1 MLTPQYAAMLRTPGF
16 IWSIAAILYFSITK
30 RWRSAVK
37 ISVFINVRCINFQYP
52 GSAKLPWKQA
62 TGVRICIS
70 AVENSLRTWPYLVSL
85 YLLRRPWN
93 ISSVTILKDAVHN
106 ETILRQYYLSFKQIE
121 PWTLPDWKQVWKIVA
136 YTYVRSTWIF
146 LIAYKWQT
154 LIHLSTCTWSSATYI
169 SACTWLRWSVL
180 WFLRPR

>member
-1 MLTPQYAAMLRTPGF
+1 MLFCTPGF
-16 IWSIAAILYFSITK
+16 IWSIATIFYFSINK
-30 RWRSAVK
+30 GCRSAVK
-37 ISVFINVRCINFQYP
+37 ILVFINVRCINFQYP

-106 ETILRQYYLSFKQIE
+106 ETILRQYHLSFKQIE
-121 PWTLPDWKQVWKIVA
+121 PWTLPDWKQVWKIHMNFSHCLQMANFDTLKYMHMVFC
-136 YTYVRSTWIF
+136 YVHKCMHVIEVVRLMIPPS
-146 LIAYKWQT
+146 
-154 LIHLSTCTWSSATYI
+154 
-169 SACTWLRWSVL
+169 
-180 WFLRPR
+180 